1 MNKQYQLPVFEDMIR
16 SRFEDLYDR
25 KKDLA
30 LAPLEVTNEG
40 TMKAETVENYK
51 SGRQKLMVFM
61 AEAVAEHLNLNGTDL
76 NGLGWIRQL
85 EDDVASAFGTAPST
99 TLMITGA
106 QSQADVRMSVTLE
119 ETDEAG
125 LLVEQE
131 LIEKAVITGSEQLL
145 RFAHL
150 RAPEGE
156 YVLAPSGGAELRK
169 FPDLTSQQ
177 NLFIA
182 LLNLAERCIYDD
194 GHQTETELVPNLSA
208 MAPANEQAVLYAT
221 FLKKHACYEIKEV
234 SHKGVNKDS
243 FPGLIEAA
251 ILGREIADTKHAMV
265 MAMKKKDGNI
275 LEVLEQKLEEKESA
289 AKAMRTV
296 FDDAERYVDN
306 VRKTVNIM
314 NANGF
319 TLIIDDQH
327 ARQQPVFWLP
337 RHELV
342 ELQTYMVKFGFER
355 VTELIEAMEA
365 RNFEELS
372 AAAKEVSSYSPTKVC
387 FEGSFNQPAFDKVL
401 FGPKACMPFYKV
413 MQHVTKE
420 IQNELKRSITVCS
433 QGGWNVPDVPEQL
446 TGQAAAP
453 NAGAGVHV
461 GSLAKKVKLNDKRD
475 NLLPLSLPSRIKI

>member
-1 MNKQYQLPVFEDMIR
+1 
-16 SRFEDLYDR
+16 
-25 KKDLA
+25 
-30 LAPLEVTNEG
+30 
-40 TMKAETVENYK
+40 
-51 SGRQKLMVFM
+51 
-61 AEAVAEHLNLNGTDL
+61 
-76 NGLGWIRQL
+76 
-85 EDDVASAFGTAPST
+85 
-99 TLMITGA
+99 
-106 QSQADVRMSVTLE
+106 
-119 ETDEAG
+119 
-125 LLVEQE
+125 
-131 LIEKAVITGSEQLL
+131 
-145 RFAHL
+145 
-150 RAPEGE
+150 
-156 YVLAPSGGAELRK
+156 
-169 FPDLTSQQ
+169 
-177 NLFIA
+177 
-182 LLNLAERCIYDD
+182 
-194 GHQTETELVPNLSA
+194 
-208 MAPANEQAVLYAT
+208 MAPANEQTVLYAT

-251 ILGREIADTKHAMV
+251 ILGREIADMKHAMV
-265 MAMKKKDGNI
+265 MAMEKKDGNI
-275 LEVLEQKLEEKESA
+275 LEDLEQKLEEKKSA

-365 RNFEELS
+365 SNFEELS

-387 FEGSFNQPAFDKVL
+387 FEGSFNQPAFKEVL

-413 MQHVTKE
+413 MQHVTNEIEKE
-420 IQNELKRSITVCS
+420 LDRSITVCS

-461 GSLAKKVKLNDKRD
+461 GSLAKKVKLNHPRHKV
-475 NLLPLSLPSRIKI
+475 LPLGLPSTIDPAQSTSREMAAANGGTGARR